1 MSKADLVAILKK
13 LLLTDR
19 DLEFLLKLDEDELKI
34 LVASIRDTIGQKK
47 HS

>member
-1 MSKADLVAILKK
+1 MSKADLIAILKK

-34 LVASIRDTIGQKK
+34 LVASIRDAIGQKK